1 MSHKSWSHS
10 IQRECAR
17 ITQANARSILAVGKQ
32 YFQQGRLPAK
42 PLGKKK
48 AEEREEDTVAEGIV
62 KTEAFPPTIPSACA
76 QVKDENK
83 VKRPVAGGFSPSF
96 GKSFSVCDCIVF
108 FLFLS

>member
-1 MSHKSWSHS
+1 MVTLDSARVCSHHTSERTLYPGCGKTILS
-10 IQRECAR
+10 AR
-17 ITQANARSILAVGKQ
+17 QVASQAARL
-32 YFQQGRLPAK
+32 
-42 PLGKKK
+42 KK

-76 QVKDENK
+76 QVNDETK